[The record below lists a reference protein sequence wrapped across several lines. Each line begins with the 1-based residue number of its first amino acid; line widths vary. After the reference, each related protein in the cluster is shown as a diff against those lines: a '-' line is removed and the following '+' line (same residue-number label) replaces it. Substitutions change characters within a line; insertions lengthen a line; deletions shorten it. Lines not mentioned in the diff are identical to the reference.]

1 MNTRSACSCLQ
12 GIREHSPETRT
23 ELEVPSCL
31 QQTLLEIAFFFK
43 QRENVG
49 NAIPPKV
56 SEFLFCLKKKI
67 RMRVLQEDN
76 R

>member
-56 SEFLFCLKKKI
+56 SEFLFCLKKKNKNEGI
-67 RMRVLQEDN
+67 AQDN